1 MSGEYDVVV
10 IGDGLAD
17 LTAAL
22 TSARLGRRTA
32 SFLMMTHSPRQ
43 MDRVER

>member
-1 MSGEYDVVV
+1 MSGEYDAVV

-22 TSARLGRRTA
+22 TSARLAGA
-32 SFLMMTHSPRQ
+32 LLAF
-43 MDRVER
+43 